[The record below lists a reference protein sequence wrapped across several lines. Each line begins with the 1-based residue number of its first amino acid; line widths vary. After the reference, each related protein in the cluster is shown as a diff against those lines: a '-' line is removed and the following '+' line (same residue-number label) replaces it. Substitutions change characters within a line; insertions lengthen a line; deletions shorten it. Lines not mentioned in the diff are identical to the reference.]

1 MKVLTLCLSLSLTA
15 AAHQPLPAPPAA
27 TYPFQV
33 GERFQYAAKLGF
45 LRLGTAW
52 MSVNGIDTVRGNE
65 SFVFEFG
72 LDALLDGIAERL
84 IEGV

>member
-1 MKVLTLCLSLSLTA
+1 MT
-15 AAHQPLPAPPAA
+15 PAA
-27 TYPFQV
+27 LLFLAGAAVSQHTADSAAVARPFHV

-52 MSVNGIDTVRGNE
+52 MSVNRIDTLRGNE

-72 LDALLDGIAERL
+72 LESDGCIRHGNL
-84 IEGV
+84 RSGN